1 MDSLI
6 HNWMSTHYNHQG
18 LQETIDSLRFKKVT
32 SNFDN
37 PETEKEEVASEWKRL
52 ANFMSKRK

>member
-1 MDSLI
+1 
-6 HNWMSTHYNHQG
+6 MSTHYNHQG

-32 SNFDN
+32 SNFDK
-37 PETEKEEVASEWKRL
+37 PEAEKEEVASEWKRL